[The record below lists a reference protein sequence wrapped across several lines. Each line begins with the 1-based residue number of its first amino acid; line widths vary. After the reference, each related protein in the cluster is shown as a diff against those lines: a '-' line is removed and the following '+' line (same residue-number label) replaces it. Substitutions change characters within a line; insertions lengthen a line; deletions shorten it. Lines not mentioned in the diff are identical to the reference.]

1 MSLFARQHT
10 AGHSDIEEAFGKKIS
25 EISKEEIL
33 SLFPESATW
42 DRWGEFDSNLRLT
55 VYPDPWSKEKTW
67 WQRLN
72 YVWILPLHCLIVG
85 PLLWICT
92 GRFGIEPSSKVGKIL
107 FKLVGE

>member
-33 SLFPESATW
+33 SLFPESVTW
-42 DRWGEFDSNLRLT
+42 DRCEEFDSNLRLT
-55 VYPDPWSKEKTW
+55 VYPDPWVKQKAW

-72 YVWILPLHCLIVG
+72 YVWVLPLYCLILG
-85 PLLWICT
+85 PVLWVVT
-92 GRFGIEPSSKVGKIL
+92 GNFGVEPSSKFGQML
-107 FKLVGE
+107 LKLVGE